1 MKKFKYT
8 NITVDK
14 ILSEIRDKLNDD
26 DRFTNFRESA
36 IAQML
41 LEIFAGSTDITNY
54 YLQRRAEECFLDT
67 AQLKSSVISK
77 SRELG
82 YDISRKIPAKAKIKL
97 VIEGNIAEKIGSYS
111 PGLKIQ
117 IPYYTKFSADSNDFV
132 LNNTLTVKISEEL
145 FNKMS
150 NDEDDFS
157 EEFITDSF
165 GNSIDITQ
173 GEIKEKI
180 ISGKTNT
187 QVNAPFQMYKI
198 EDEDFSNLY
207 GDNDYF
213 FNKVTKVYVGDIKNK
228 ETEYTIDRKSLIN
241 WEAMTGASQEQ
252 QKLCFIRTAIDET
265 VELMF
270 GDGKD
275 ISKGPTSTED
285 NIYIQYLSTNGAEA
299 NKVGVINNDVDISG
313 NVFTNTGI
321 DVSEFVSFKL
331 NSNILG
337 GGDFETIESIKNNAP
352 KIFYSLDRLVSKQDF
367 LSYLKSLTA
376 PINVKNAIAWGE
388 QEEAERFGQFSM
400 KKMFNVVLFCIIG
413 SLYKKEN
420 DLWNPIMDEDF
431 SEIFLDDNYN
441 LHGFNTQGYVNI
453 FLSDEP
459 VRQLRRYVIQ
469 DKFKNI
475 EGGVVNPSEDIN
487 IIDIDEENKVIKF
500 KYGTDIKDNASN
512 IEDDG
517 EIVVSGSK
525 GSLDS
530 FATQINTQLKD
541 FKDLRANKTDNENY
555 DEDAF
560 IGRFFDE
567 DNPSSNDPDIVQVV
581 DNKLRFSF
589 NEKENYGHQKTPAY
603 IKEIYSNELTEKLG
617 LAGKKESPMVKNDYG
632 FISGRIT
639 DLVKDLDTRSQVS
652 VKSVYVSPILHRF
665 DLVGDIYI
673 KSLFDRDQTKNEIK
687 NSLYEWFDLNADFN
701 TPIFISNIIN
711 LIEDHPAVLNAN
723 VRLVPTDITSGII
736 KDISTG
742 LVNPNEYFENRT
754 RVFAEVGMVPR
765 NTLIPDISILRII
778 AEHLGVYL
786 NKSTFDKEEWYRT
799 FNYDA
804 TTVNNIILNSSVI
817 LENKIYDINNHI
829 NERTF
834 YLELTKNIY
843 NDLIDKVDLSNSND
857 PTVNFLGL
865 TETDKTKQLNT
876 YNMESPLVGSKFVD
890 VMNEIHKD
898 LSYIIMANMLDSYGN
913 INAEYNDAGVY
924 VRGGYSLESEI
935 VQINI
940 QDSLNINYR

>member
-8 NITVDK
+8 NLTVDK

-97 VIEGNIAEKIGSYS
+97 VIEGDIAKKIGAYS

-117 IPYYTKFSADSNDFV
+117 VPYYTKFSADSNDFV
-132 LNNTLTVKISEEL
+132 LINTLTVKISEEL
-145 FNKMS
+145 FNRMTTKG
-150 NDEDDFS
+150 DDFS

-207 GDNDYF
+207 GDKDYF
-213 FNKVTKVYVGDIKNK
+213 FNKVTKVYVGNIKNK

-241 WEAMTGASQEQ
+241 WEVMTGAGQEQ
-252 QKLCFIRTAIDET
+252 QKRCFIRTAIDET

-275 ISKGPTSTED
+275 VSKGPTSTED
-285 NIYIQYLSTNGAEA
+285 NIYIQYLSTNGSEA

-321 DVSEFVSFKL
+321 DISEFVSFKL

-420 DLWNPIMDEDF
+420 DLWNPIMAEDF
-431 SEIFLDDNYN
+431 SEIFLDDNYD

-453 FLSDEP
+453 FLSEEP

-475 EGGVVNPSEDIN
+475 EGGDAVEDSSEIIN
-487 IIDIDEENKVIKF
+487 IFDIDEDNRIITF

-517 EIVVSGSK
+517 EITVSGT
-525 GSLDS
+525 GGTLES

-541 FKDLRANKTDNENY
+541 FKDFRANNTDNENHG
-555 DEDAF
+555 EDAF

-567 DNPSSNDPDIVQVV
+567 DNFSNIPDIVRVV

-589 NEKENYGHQKTPAY
+589 NEKENHGHQKTPAY
-603 IKEIYSNELTEKLG
+603 IKEIYLNDLTQRLG
-617 LAGKKESPMVKNDYG
+617 IAGKKESPMVKNDYG

-665 DLVGDIYI
+665 NLVGDIYI
-673 KSLFDRDQTKNEIK
+673 KSLFDRDQTINEIK
-687 NSLYEWFDLNADFN
+687 NSLYEWFDLNSDFN

-723 VRLVPTDITSGII
+723 VKLTPTDITSGII
-736 KDISTG
+736 KDINDARS
-742 LVNPNEYFENRT
+742 NPNEWFENRV
-754 RVFAEVGMVPR
+754 RFLGSAPR
-765 NTLIPDISILRII
+765 SIPIDKDRIPNIKILNILSKNLN
-778 AEHLGVYL
+778 EYL
-786 NKSTFDKEEWYRT
+786 NKSSFNQEELYRIFHYT
-799 FNYDA
+799 R
-804 TTVNNIILNSSVI
+804 VNSNNNVSV
-817 LENKIYDINNHI
+817 LEKNIYDINNYI

-843 NDLIDKVDLSNSND
+843 NDLISNAELSNSDD
-857 PTVNFLGL
+857 PIVKFLGL
-865 TETDKTKQLNT
+865 TADNKAKQLNT
-876 YNMESPLVGSKFVD
+876 YNIESPLVNSDFVG

-913 INAEYNDAGVY
+913 INAEYNDSGVY
-924 VRGGYSLESEI
+924 IRGGYSLESEI